1 MTDQIRSDQKGKSKS
16 KDFDRDGDSDKG
28 RKRSRLVRM
37 LKEEIIL
44 IRNKIDFELIDFFL
58 SNLDCCENAEPHI

>member
-1 MTDQIRSDQKGKSKS
+1 MDSISNSKGNSKGKGKSKS

-44 IRNKIDFELIDFFL
+44 IRNKIDFELFVNVEL
-58 SNLDCCENAEPHI
+58 GLL